1 MLKIFQIIPMQL
13 IYTLGKMVLPFIT
26 LLSCHLISSSAQK
39 TKEQENEKYL
49 QQKQHWVD
57 SVYQSLSPEQRIGQ
71 LFMVAAYSGGEKYN
85 EPLISKLIAENYIGG
100 LIFMQG
106 TAENQARLTN
116 QYQAK
121 SKIPL
126 LIGMD
131 AEWGLGMRLTG
142 VEGYP
147 RQMMLGATRDEKLVY
162 EMGTLVAAQCKLMG
176 VHINFAP
183 DIDINNNPK
192 NPVINFRSFGE
203 DKNWVAKLGLAY
215 MKGMQD
221 NKVLACAKH
230 FPGHGDVDVDSHL
243 DLPVVNKS
251 KADLEALELYPFKV
265 LADSGVASVMI
276 AHLAIPQLDSA
287 AHVPTTLSHN
297 VVTQL
302 LKNEI
307 GFKGLII
314 TDALNMEGVA
324 KFYKPGE
331 VDVKAFEA
339 GNDILLFSQDVPLAV
354 NKIQEKLVS
363 GKISE
368 ERLAHSVKKILAA
381 KYEVGL
387 NIRPV
392 ITDTLNLTARLN
404 QAIPAFRSKVAKA
417 ALTLVKDE
425 FSIVGSLNESK
436 KVAYFSVDAKSDA
449 FINILKATT
458 PQVKVIGNLNDVKQ
472 YDVVIVGVH
481 QLSFYPGKSGTYG
494 LSATALNNMQKAA
507 QLPNAMICVFG
518 NAYVAQFAKGA
529 KGLMIAYEDNEATYQ
544 AFLEALQG
552 KWKPTGVLPVLIP

>member
-1 MLKIFQIIPMQL
+1 MQF

-39 TKEQENEKYL
+39 TKELENEKYL

-142 VEGYP
+142 VDGFP

-176 VHINFAP
+176 AHINFAP

-354 NKIQEKLVS
+354 KKIKEKLGS

-387 NIRPV
+387 QVRPV

-404 QAIPAFRSKVAKA
+404 QAIPAFRAKVAKA

-436 KVAYFSVDAKSDA
+436 KVAYFSVDAHSDA

-458 PQVKVIGNLNDVKQ
+458 LQVKVIDNLNDAKQ
-472 YDVVIVGVH
+472 FDVVIVGVH

-507 QLPNAMICVFG
+507 QLSNAMICIFG
-518 NAYVAQFAKGA
+518 NAYATQFAKGA
-529 KGLMIAYEDNEATYQ
+529 KGLMIAYEDNEAAYQ
-544 AFLEALQG
+544 AFLEAMKG